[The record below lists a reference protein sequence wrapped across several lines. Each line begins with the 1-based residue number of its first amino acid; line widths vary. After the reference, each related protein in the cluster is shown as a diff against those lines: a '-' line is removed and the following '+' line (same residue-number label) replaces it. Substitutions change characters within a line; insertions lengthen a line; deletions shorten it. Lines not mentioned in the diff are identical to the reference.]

1 MLAHALNVNS
11 KGFMLSD
18 LVPLR
23 WTFADGNEQV
33 LDFFVVDLHHGHH
46 DLIFLIFIVIGCDT
60 IEYLFTRNRDDSLRI
75 MKDTL
80 LVPYPTIEYD
90 LPAPVWP

>member
-1 MLAHALNVNS
+1 MLAHAFYIDS
-11 KGFMLSD
+11 KGFMLTD
-18 LVPLR
+18 FMALR
-23 WTFADGNEQV
+23 GTFADGDEQV
-33 LDFFVVDLHHGHH
+33 LNFFVVDLHHGHH
-46 DLIFLIFIVIGCDT
+46 DLVFLIFIVIGCDT
-60 IEYLFTRNRDDSLRI
+60 IEDPFTRNRDDSLRI

>member
-1 MLAHALNVNS
+1 MLAHAFYVDS
-11 KGFMLSD
+11 KGFMLTD
-18 LVPLR
+18 LMALGG
-23 WTFADGNEQV
+23 TFADRDEQV

-46 DLIFLIFIVIGCDT
+46 DLVFLVFIIVGCYAV
-60 IEYLFTRNRDDSLRI
+60 EYLFARNGDDSLHI
-75 MKDTL
+75 MKNTL